1 MNFDL
6 ERFLLLQLCDAPQPA
21 YLLLELCLQ
30 AIFFTEWRLE
40 RTLQPETWMAACS
53 FTDLSRWPHC
63 FMWLERSH
71 GMQILVFCQA
81 HTMVKLLTTAIKDNG
96 YSSLP
101 AHPSVQTAT
110 WILMHP
116 RILLAT
122 VWMFSIEIALRMRPC
137 FWFLL
142 LVLSRIDIAI
152 VLYLNIQ
159 ARGDYFSVQVVS
171 VLGGWNEWSCSCNL
185 VMLIQIKH
193 LFTSKIWQF
202 TLQQH

>member
-96 YSSLP
+96 DSSLP

-110 WILMHP
+110 WIAAPYSDWVTL
-116 RILLAT
+116 ISIFT
-122 VWMFSIEIALRMRPC
+122 VWREMSFPIQGKISKKNAGSC
-137 FWFLL
+137 NC
-142 LVLSRIDIAI
+142 AH
-152 VLYLNIQ
+152 LYL
-159 ARGDYFSVQVVS
+159 
-171 VLGGWNEWSCSCNL
+171 
-185 VMLIQIKH
+185 
-193 LFTSKIWQF
+193 
-202 TLQQH
+202 QQQEHSNSENN